1 MVEILYKNLS
11 YKVVGCAYEM
21 YNQVGFGYREK
32 HYQRIFA
39 EILRENGL
47 EYKKELLGRLIFKD
61 KIIARFYLDF
71 LVENKIVVEL
81 KVANDFYIQH
91 INQVISYLKANK
103 LKLGIIILIT
113 RKGIRTKRLA
123 NSRNLRK

>member
-1 MVEILYKNLS
+1 MTKLLYKELS
-11 YKVVGCAYEM
+11 YKIVGCAYDM

-32 HYQRIFA
+32 HYQRIYA
-39 EILRENGL
+39 EILKENKL
-47 EYKKELLGRLIFKD
+47 DYKKELYGKLIFND
-61 KIIARFYLDF
+61 KIIARYYLDF

-81 KVANDFYIQH
+81 KIANDFYIQH

-113 RKGIRTKRLA
+113 RNGIKIKRLA
-123 NSRNLRK
+123 NSRN